1 MFSKRNGP
9 NIVIMPVYVDD
20 VSITGNNRNMIDE
33 LQLVLKKNFKMKD
46 LGHLRYFLGLEVLKE
61 LL

>member
-9 NIVIMPVYVDD
+9 NIVIMLIYVDD
-20 VSITGNNRNMIDE
+20 VSITWNNRNMIDE